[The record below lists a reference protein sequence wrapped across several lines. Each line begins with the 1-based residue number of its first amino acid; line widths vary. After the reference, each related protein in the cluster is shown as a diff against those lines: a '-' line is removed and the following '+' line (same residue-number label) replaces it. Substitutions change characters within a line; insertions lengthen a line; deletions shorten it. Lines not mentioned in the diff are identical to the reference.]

1 MYVSEL
7 FHYPIKSLAGHSL
20 SRMAIDE
27 LGPEHDRR
35 FMLVDD
41 EGKFV
46 TQRTHPIM
54 AHIHVE
60 FADNFLILNHLAS
73 DKCISVPF
81 VDNDLN
87 NQVSHDRFDVNIW
100 GDTVNAKPVSPQL
113 DNWLSGLLN
122 KSVRLVTLSS
132 MNSRLIDAGFNPN
145 NKHVSFADGFPFL
158 ITTQA
163 SLDFI
168 NQQLPFKVGMERF
181 RPNIVISGDF
191 PAFDED
197 RWQSIEINGIQFD
210 IVKPCSRCVVP
221 SINPDSLEKQR
232 EVTQVL
238 KQFRKTDMGLI
249 FGQNAIHS
257 GEGIIEKGAEVKVTY
272 C

>member
-20 SRMAIDE
+20 SRMVIDE
-27 LGPEHDRR
+27 LGPEGDRR

-41 EGKFV
+41 AGKFV
-46 TQRTHPIM
+46 SQRTHPIM

-60 FADNFLILNHLAS
+60 FSDDFLILNHFAS
-73 DKCISVPF
+73 DRCVSISLS
-81 VDNDLN
+81 DDI
-87 NQVSHDRFDVNIW
+87 SHGSLDVNIW
-100 GDTVNAKPVSPQL
+100 GDTVNAKLVSPQL
-113 DNWLSGLLN
+113 DNWLSELLD
-122 KSVRLVTLSS
+122 KSVRLVTLNS
-132 MNSRLIDAGFNPN
+132 MTSRLIDTGFNPN

-197 RWQSIEINGIQFD
+197 RWQSVQINGIQFD
-210 IVKPCSRCVVP
+210 IVKPCSRCVIP

-257 GEGIIEKGAEVKVTY
+257 GAGVIEKGTDIKVTY
-272 C
+272 YQ